1 MQIKLNNEK
10 IEIEQNLS
18 VREIIKKQFGEKIN
32 DILACKIN
40 GKLTDLSSI
49 ANEKDEILTV
59 SFDDE
64 DGKKVFWHTTSH
76 VLAYAVK
83 NLYPKALL
91 AMGPAVEEGFYYD
104 IDLDEQIVSIEKIE
118 NEMRNIIKKKFVVN
132 KKIISKKE
140 ALEIFK
146 NEPYKIE
153 IINDLPENEIISIY
167 QIGDFVDLCAGPHLF
182 DISQI
187 KEIKLNSVTSA
198 YWKGDSKNKSLKR
211 INGVSF
217 LNKEQMKE
225 YEEIIENRVKYN
237 HNKLGRE
244 MGIFLTDE
252 TIGQGLPL
260 FAPKGS
266 KILQI
271 LQRFVEDEEEK
282 NGYFITKTPVMAK
295 SDLYKISGH
304 WDLYKDKMFVLNSDE
319 DEVFALRPMTCP
331 FQFAIYNSALRS
343 INELPIR
350 YAETATLFRNENSG
364 EMHGLIRIRQ
374 FTLSDG
380 HIICAPEQLESEF
393 KKALELVNSMM
404 KATGLINEVS
414 YRLSY
419 WDPEHSDKYI
429 NNPEAWTKTQKILK
443 QIVDNIGLKY
453 VEATGEAAFYG
464 PKLDIQAKNIYG
476 KEDTLFTLQI
486 DFALPERF
494 KMTYVDSDGKKKTPY
509 IIHRSAIGCYE
520 RTLALMLEKLK
531 GNFPVWMCPVQATIL
546 PISDKFMPYA
556 EKVKEQLVNNNI
568 RAGIDTRNEKIGNK
582 IRVAQ
587 MEKIPFMLVIGE
599 REQQEETVSVR
610 ERGTAESKTLK
621 LNDFIALISEKI
633 KNKE

>member
-350 YAETATLFRNENSG
+350 YAETATL
-364 EMHGLIRIRQ
+364 
-374 FTLSDG
+374 
-380 HIICAPEQLESEF
+380 LETKTAE
-393 KKALELVNSMM
+393 KC
-404 KATGLINEVS
+404 TGL
-414 YRLSY
+414 
-419 WDPEHSDKYI
+419 
-429 NNPEAWTKTQKILK
+429 
-443 QIVDNIGLKY
+443 
-453 VEATGEAAFYG
+453 
-464 PKLDIQAKNIYG
+464 
-476 KEDTLFTLQI
+476 
-486 DFALPERF
+486 
-494 KMTYVDSDGKKKTPY
+494 
-509 IIHRSAIGCYE
+509 
-520 RTLALMLEKLK
+520 LE
-531 GNFPVWMCPVQATIL
+531 
-546 PISDKFMPYA
+546 
-556 EKVKEQLVNNNI
+556 
-568 RAGIDTRNEKIGNK
+568 
-582 IRVAQ
+582 
-587 MEKIPFMLVIGE
+587 
-599 REQQEETVSVR
+599 
-610 ERGTAESKTLK
+610 
-621 LNDFIALISEKI
+621 
-633 KNKE
+633 